1 MPSTTEDGDK
11 TTEPGPVDRSA
22 GAAGEPSDTD
32 YVRAT
37 APVRNR
43 LAWQVLIWPVAM
55 ILLIVLGAIW
65 ALS

>member
-1 MPSTTEDGDK
+1 MPERDGDK
-11 TTEPGPVDRSA
+11 TTDPGLVDRSA
-22 GAAGEPSDTD
+22 GAAGEPADVD

-43 LAWQVLIWPVAM
+43 LVWQVM
-55 ILLIVLGAIW
+55 ILPVLMVLLVIAGAIW

>member
-1 MPSTTEDGDK
+1 MSTTEDGDK
-11 TTEPGPVDRSA
+11 KTEGGALDRSA

-43 LAWQVLIWPVAM
+43 LAWQVLVWPLAM
-55 ILLIVLGAIW
+55 ILLVILGAIW

>member
-1 MPSTTEDGDK
+1 MPGTTEDGEK
-11 TTEPGPVDRSA
+11 TTEGGSIDRSA
-22 GAAGEPSDTD
+22 GAAGEPADTD

-43 LAWQVLIWPVAM
+43 LAWQVLIWPVGM
-55 ILLIVLGAIW
+55 ILLVIAGAIW